1 MNEEQI
7 KFIDKLYKDL
17 YLNDS
22 LKKHTTSKDK
32 YKSIKE
38 YIEFLESIHNKTIS
52 HNHIDTLKKMYYDK
66 YVINEENIPDSYYKH
81 QEEMY
86 LERGFGHIE
95 IPEDEKREL
104 NEIIINDQKKSLDKW
119 LDYFL
124 SSDSNY
130 IPYWAKYWA
139 FQGMLKLGNFNK
151 ETGKYTK
158 RTKHTVSKFADLNR
172 EALALSIDTLL
183 KYLDKKDINDKELE
197 QLVKTGSFQSIY
209 TYITNKLLS
218 NSQNIVKRNHGKWIK
233 YNKGRL
239 EDAKKLAESLQGYNT
254 GWCTAG
260 ESTAISQVCGGD
272 SYIGGD
278 FYVYY
283 TLDENDEYKVPRIA
297 IRMEDDSIGEI
308 RGIADHQNLEP
319 EMEEVVKD
327 KIKDFPDKDE
337 YYKKVNDMEMLT
349 KIYKKHNN
357 NEELTKEEIR
367 FLYELDYKIEGFGY
381 DEDPRIEE
389 IIEDRNAKKDLS
401 IALNLKENQIA
412 LNQYELTNDTIYY
425 NSSLNLFNKFDYS
438 KKMPEIINGELLLR
452 NFSFYNKSLKLPKIV
467 RGNLTILGLISSVGL
482 ELPDLIEGPL
492 TIYDL
497 KSANGLKINKVLG
510 SIVLDDLL
518 SGKDLELPEEINR
531 GLYLDKI
538 EDPTGLVLPKKMNG
552 VLSLGRIKSIKGL
565 KFPRGITE
573 LRLYDIKEEK
583 DIILSDDIDGG
594 RIEGNIYLTSLERC
608 DNLVLPRYVMGEV
621 ILPFLSKVGNL
632 VLPEYAK
639 RVNLSSLKEFDN
651 IVIPNPL
658 TYQVCFDGRLSFINY
673 EDLKEY
679 IDNYKKERK
688 K

>member
-1 MNEEQI
+1 MNEEQV
-7 KFIDKLYKDL
+7 KFIDRLYKDL

-38 YIEFLESIHNKTIS
+38 YIEFLESIHNKVIN
-52 HNHIDTLKKMYYDK
+52 HNHIDTLKKMYHEK
-66 YVINEENIPDSYYKH
+66 YIIKEENIPDSYYKH

-95 IPEDEKREL
+95 LPEEEKKEL
-104 NEIIINDQKKSLDKW
+104 NEIIINDQKKSLDIW
-119 LDYFL
+119 LDYL
-124 SSDSNY
+124 LNKDSSY
-130 IPYWAKYWA
+130 IPFWAKYWA
-139 FQGMLKLGNFNK
+139 FQGMLKLGSYNK
-151 ETGKYTK
+151 ETGRYSK

-183 KYLDKKDINDKELE
+183 KYLDKKDINDQELE

-209 TYITNKLLS
+209 TYITNKILS
-218 NSQNIVKRNHGKWIK
+218 NNTNIIKRNEGKWIK
-233 YNKGRL
+233 YDQGSDHIPLVN
-239 EDAKKLAESLQGYNT
+239 SLQGYNT

-260 ESTAISQVCGGD
+260 EETAEAQLQ
-272 SYIGGD
+272 GGD

-283 TLDENDEYKVPRIA
+283 TLDENDEYKIPRIA
-297 IRMEDDSIGEI
+297 IRMEGNSIGEI
-308 RGIADHQNLEP
+308 RGVAENQNLET
-319 EMEEVVKD
+319 EMEEVVKE

-367 FLYELDYKIEGFGY
+367 FLYELDAKIEGFGY

-412 LNQYELTNDTIYY
+412 LNQYELTNDTIYC

-438 KKMPEIINGELLLR
+438 KKMPEIINGELFLR
-452 NFSFYNKSLKLPKIV
+452 DFSLYNKSLKLPKIV
-467 RGNLTILGLISSVGL
+467 RGNLTILGLESSIGL
-482 ELPDLIEGPL
+482 ELPDLVEGTL
-492 TIYDL
+492 MIRDL
-497 KSANGLKINKVLG
+497 KSAKGLKINKVLG

-518 SGKDLELPEEINR
+518 SGKDFELPEEINR

-573 LRLYDIKEEK
+573 LRLYGIKEEK

-594 RIEGNIYLTSLERC
+594 SIEGNIYLNSLERC

-621 ILPFLSKVGNL
+621 IMTVLSKVGNL

-639 RVNLSSLKEFDN
+639 RVNLASLKEFDN

-658 TYQVCFDGRLSFINY
+658 TYSVILDENSFFFY

-679 IDNYKKERK
+679 VDEHKRNRKEK
-688 K
+688 